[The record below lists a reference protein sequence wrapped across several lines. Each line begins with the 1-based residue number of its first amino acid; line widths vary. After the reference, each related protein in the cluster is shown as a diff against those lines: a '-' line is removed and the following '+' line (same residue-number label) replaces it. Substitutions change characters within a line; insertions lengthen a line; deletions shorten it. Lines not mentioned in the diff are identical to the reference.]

1 MFKTDIDRLHSFY
14 LDENLRR
21 ERRTGKTTAKIY
33 ELLGCVQVSDDDTM
47 FVVRSEGSFG
57 YIIDMI
63 RQIFDENEMD
73 YKIYRIG
80 RTVQI
85 LVNYDGIY
93 KKIWIY
99 SNLNIKEKLAGFKGN
114 LIINDDVDKLHF
126 YWEGF

>member
-21 ERRTGKTTAKIY
+21 ERRTGKTTANIF

-126 YWEGF
+126 Y

>member
-126 YWEGF
+126 Y